1 MKSFIVLCTIAFAA
15 LFIVGHTPSLE
26 AKHHN
31 RFSFNIG
38 TFFPGPAYVAAPV
51 YPAYPAYVENRVY
64 VDPYGYPMY
73 EQMYVAPRPYRPVY
87 VAPPVW
93 TGFSF
98 GARFR

>member
-1 MKSFIVLCTIAFAA
+1 MKSFIILCTIAFSA
-15 LFIVGHTPSLE
+15 LFIVGHTPNLE

-51 YPAYPAYVENRVY
+51 YPAPAYVERRVY
-64 VDPYGYPMY
+64 MDPYGYPMY
-73 EQMYVAPRPYRPVY
+73 ESMYMAPRPYQPVY
-87 VAPPVW
+87 VSPPPVW

>member
-38 TFFPGPAYVAAPV
+38 TFFPAGPAYVAAP
-51 YPAYPAYVENRVY
+51 AYPAYVEKRVY
-64 VDPYGYPMY
+64 MDPYGYPMY
-73 EQMYVAPRPYRPVY
+73 ESMYVPPRPYYQPVY
-87 VAPPVW
+87 VSPAPVW